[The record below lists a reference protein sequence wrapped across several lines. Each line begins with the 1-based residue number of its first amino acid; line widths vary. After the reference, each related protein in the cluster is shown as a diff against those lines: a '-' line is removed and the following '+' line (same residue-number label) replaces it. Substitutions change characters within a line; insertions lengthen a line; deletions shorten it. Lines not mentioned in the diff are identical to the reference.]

1 MDVIWT
7 KVAVMALISLTLVA
21 SLLPFWFK
29 KYFVPANHRQSPTR
43 ALVISVLLC
52 FGAGVLLSTA
62 MVHMLPEV
70 GLEAKHD
77 KKISLFSRSCGFV
90 GFKQYLHR

>member
-29 KYFVPANHRQSPTR
+29 KFFVPANHRQSPTR
-43 ALVISVLLC
+43 ALVTSILLC

-70 GLEAKHD
+70 GALE
-77 KKISLFSRSCGFV
+77 RSTR
-90 GFKQYLHR
+90 K

>member
-1 MDVIWT
+1 MTSSEENMDVIWT

-21 SLLPFWFK
+21 SLLPLWFK

-70 GLEAKHD
+70 GALERENK
-77 KKISLFSRSCGFV
+77 LNPP
-90 GFKQYLHR
+90 

>member
-1 MDVIWT
+1 MTSSEENMDVIWT

-21 SLLPFWFK
+21 SLLPLWFK

-70 GLEAKHD
+70 GALK
-77 KKISLFSRSCGFV
+77 R
-90 GFKQYLHR
+90 